1 MTHSKSTKYFLFLI
15 CLLMTACSGT
25 RYLPK
30 GEKLYSGA
38 EIRLE
43 SSVKIKNKGFIKS
56 TAEEALRPKPNQKV
70 LWMRQKLWLYGIA
83 GQAPKSK
90 FNKWLKNLGE
100 PPVLISQVKPRLTSD
115 FIDAKLFNIGIFK
128 SSTAFKIIEK
138 KRKAKII
145 YTSNIH
151 KPYIV
156 KEVIYATWDINL
168 NNFINSE
175 KDNSLI
181 KPGDDYN
188 LNMLKNE
195 RIRIDAFMKKNG
207 YFYFSPEYLMFKADT
222 AAADQSV
229 TLSLK
234 IKDDVPYNALIVFFI
249 NRVFIDQD
257 FSLDKDDVTISDTV
271 KSDNCFFLGKEAD
284 MKIRP
289 DVISRSIYLKKYER
303 YSREKHEITLNRLMS
318 MGNFKFVRLKFSDSD
333 TSAVSFLDVT
343 ILMTPMPKRTFRAE
357 VEVVSK
363 SNNYMGPRLD
373 VSFLNRNT
381 FKGAEFLKLS
391 LAGSFE
397 GQFFGKGENL
407 YSYSINP
414 QMELTFPRFVV
425 PFNLNRTNSKFIPKT
440 NFLLSYN
447 YTKRIDYFDMHT
459 LQFIY
464 GFKWKNDFKK
474 QHELNPISISYTSIL
489 NKSDKFTAILATN
502 PFLKKSYEE
511 QFIAGATYSFIY
523 DEQSILDKKAQY
535 YFNFNA
541 EVAGNLISFSKILA
555 GESISADHPLSV
567 IGSVYSQF
575 AKISLDAR
583 TYYNF
588 ENKNKL
594 VLRAYMGVARP
605 YGNSSTLPYIRQFFS
620 GGPNSIRAFQINS
633 IGPGTYHQNADNKG
647 FLQLGGDVKLELN
660 AEYRFNIFRFFKGG
674 LFVDGGNI
682 WLLPSNPSTI
692 GSSFLYS
699 QFIKEIAVGAGFGLR
714 IDVSFFILRFDLATP
729 LRKPW
734 LQENKRWVIDQINVL
749 SSAWRKDNL
758 ILNVAIGYPF

>member
-1 MTHSKSTKYFLFLI
+1 MILQKSTKYFLFMI

-25 RYLPK
+25 RYLPE
-30 GEKLYSGA
+30 GEKLYNGA
-38 EIRLE
+38 EIKLE
-43 SSVKIKNKGFIKS
+43 SSVKIKNKGFIKT
-56 TAEEALRPKPNQKV
+56 TAEEAIRPKPNQKV
-70 LWMRQKLWLYGIA
+70 LWMRPKLWLSGIA
-83 GQAPKSK
+83 GQTPQSK

-100 PPVLISQVKPRLTSD
+100 PPVLISQIKPGLTAD
-115 FIDAKLFNIGIFK
+115 FIDAKLFNIGIFN
-128 SSTAFKIIEK
+128 SSTDFKIVEK

-145 YTSNIH
+145 YTANIH

-156 KEVIYATWDINL
+156 KEVIYAISNDFL
-168 NNFINSE
+168 NKFINSE

-181 KPGDDYN
+181 KPSDDYN
-188 LNMLKNE
+188 LNLLKDE

-207 YFYFSPEYLMFKADT
+207 YFYFSPEYLIFKADT
-222 AAADQSV
+222 TEINQSV
-229 TLSLK
+229 TLRLML
-234 IKDDVPYNALIVFFI
+234 KDDIPSNALIIYFI
-249 NRVFIDQD
+249 NKVIIDQN
-257 FSLDKDDVTISDTV
+257 FSLDRENVSILDTIRN
-271 KSDNCFFLGKEAD
+271 DNCFFLGKETE

-289 DVISRSIYLKKYER
+289 NVILRSVYLKKYER
-303 YSREKHEITLNRLMS
+303 YSREKHNITLNRLMS

-333 TSAVSFLDVT
+333 TATGFLDVT
-343 ILMTPMPKRTFRAE
+343 LLMTPMPKRTFRAE
-357 VEVVSK
+357 IEVVSK
-363 SNNYMGPRLD
+363 SNNYMGPRLN
-373 VSFLNRNT
+373 VSLLNRNT
-381 FKGAEFLKLS
+381 FSGAELLKLS

-414 QMELTFPRFVV
+414 QLELTFPRFVV
-425 PFNLNRTNSKFIPKT
+425 PFNLNRTNNNYIPKT

-447 YTKRIDYFDMHT
+447 YIKRIDYFDMHT

-489 NKSDKFTAILATN
+489 NKSDKFTALLAEN

-511 QFIAGATYSFIY
+511 QFIAGTRYSFIY
-523 DEQSILDKKAQY
+523 DEQSIIDKKAQY
-535 YFNFNA
+535 YFNLTT
-541 EVAGNLISFSKILA
+541 EVAGNLISLSKIIV
-555 GESISADHPLSV
+555 GEKVSSDAPLKV

-594 VLRAYMGVARP
+594 VLRVYVGLAKP

-633 IGPGTYHQNADNKG
+633 LGPGTYHQNTDNKG
-647 FLQLGGDVKLELN
+647 FLQLGGDIKLELN

-682 WLLPSNPSTI
+682 WLLPSNPSNI
-692 GSSFLYS
+692 GSPFLYS
-699 QFIKEIAVGAGFGLR
+699 QFIKEIAIGAGFGLR
-714 IDVSFFILRFDLATP
+714 IDVSFFILRFDLAIP

-734 LQENKRWVIDQINVL
+734 LQENKRWIIDEINVL